1 MAKSINPTTTQTLT
15 GTDSGTTAV
24 LDAAAAT
31 VRAGTSLRNPAIS
44 KANRKLANLA
54 AAKTVFALGLG
65 AGAAPKP
72 KSDGTMPKPSTK
84 ATGHGSICR
93 QVVKRTIANIHG
105 KETVS
110 GTDIDPQIVINVL
123 SRKDFATQAK
133 ITLKV
138 IMDELAVSDAK
149 RKEAGEVV
157 KPSTLAN
164 RAKNVAL
171 ANAWIKDLAFRAYMK
186 AVIVLADLGQ
196 GLSWHGGQITLT
208 RAMGLAFGRNINAAE
223 LANDANL
230 AFVA

>member
-72 KSDGTMPKPSTK
+72 KNVGTMPKPSTK
-84 ATGHGSICR
+84 ATGHGPICR

-138 IMDELAVSDAK
+138 ILDELAVSDAK

-164 RAKNVAL
+164 RARNIAL

-208 RAMGLAFGRNINAAE
+208 RAMGLAFGRNISAAE